1 MDALVVDDAT
11 LFDGTGSPP
20 RTHASVLVVDG
31 TIRAAGPRGSFRIPR
46 NAETLHARG
55 RFLMPGLVDL
65 HTHMITR
72 DAFRFLRRFGPPMAA
87 GDPERFLRWFP
98 AFGVTTV
105 RDIGN
110 YRGILP
116 LRDRVAAGR
125 ILGPTILAAGELL
138 EGVRSVWPL
147 SRTFRT
153 PREAAAEVRRQDGM
167 GVDWLKL
174 YVNVPPALA
183 RSAIREAHARGL
195 PVAGHLGATSAR
207 RAASY
212 GIDSLE
218 HASTLA
224 DDGFLPPKWRA
235 RIPRGT
241 DVPAIRERVRFRWL
255 HADFDGPAGRDLITK
270 LRRHGVVVSPTMVVL
285 ENIYVGPDREF
296 ERYGVREMPARWRA
310 TWEGRLRTFLAD
322 GKPHPANPAVWR
334 RIKELVRTLR
344 RARVTVIPSTDAAGW
359 NPYGPRGRASTASSR
374 SSGSAGTRTGS
385 SSRWRRPAPRGRSIG
400 SGSSGPWPPGSAR
413 TSSCSGGTHW
423 RTSRTYGRSRPSSSR
438 EGSTMRRPCDPN
450 GVRVDGRSIGG
461 RRPAPRGTCPAA
473 RPSARRS
480 GRRSGS
486 RRARA
491 AA

>member
-1 MDALVVDDAT
+1 MDTLLVDDAT

-20 RTHASVLVVDG
+20 RAHSSVLVAEG
-31 TIRAAGPRGSFRIPR
+31 IIRTVGPRGAFRVPR
-46 NAETLHARG
+46 SAEILDARG
-55 RFLMPGLVDL
+55 RFVMPGLVDL
-65 HTHMITR
+65 HTHMITK

-87 GDPERFLRWFP
+87 GDPDRFLRWFP

-110 YRGILP
+110 YRGILR
-116 LRDRVAAGR
+116 LRDDVAAGR
-125 ILGPTILAAGELL
+125 RVGPTILAAGELL

-153 PREAAAEVRRQDGM
+153 PKDAAAEVRRQDGM

-183 RSAIREAHARGL
+183 RAAIREAHRRGL

-207 RAASY
+207 QAASY

-218 HASTLA
+218 HASTLV

-255 HADFDGPAGRDLITK
+255 HADFDGLAARDLVAK
-270 LRRHGVVVSPTMVVL
+270 LRRHRVVVSPTMVVL
-285 ENIYVGPDREF
+285 ENIYVGPDHEF
-296 ERYGVREMPARWRA
+296 ERYGVRDMPARWRA

-322 GKPHPANPAVWR
+322 GKRHPGNAAVWR

-344 RARVTVIPSTDAAGW
+344 RTRVTVIPSTDAAGW
-359 NPYGPRGRASTASSR
+359 NPYASPGASLHRELAILRECGYTNRELLTNATSGAARALHREWEFGTVAPGKRADLLLLKRNPLEDLANLRAIDTVVLRGRVR
-374 SSGSAGTRTGS
+374 
-385 SSRWRRPAPRGRSIG
+385 
-400 SGSSGPWPPGSAR
+400 
-413 TSSCSGGTHW
+413 
-423 RTSRTYGRSRPSSSR
+423 
-438 EGSTMRRPCDPN
+438 DPN
-450 GVRVDGRSIGG
+450 VL
-461 RRPAPRGTCPAA
+461 RP
-473 RPSARRS
+473 
-480 GRRSGS
+480 
-486 RRARA
+486 
-491 AA
+491 